1 MRIVLDGAGGA
12 LLEEPDDFTAF
23 SVSAPGP
30 RDARRLMSAA
40 APLGRA
46 DGTTHV
52 FVEPFALVHLAAER
66 GRDQRWLDGL
76 GKMVAYARDHG
87 WVDER
92 EAIRAHVDWR

>member
-1 MRIVLDGAGGA
+1 MRIVLGDGAPR
-12 LLEEPDDFTAF
+12 LEEPDDFTAF

-30 RDARRLMSAA
+30 KDARRLMSAA

-46 DGTTHV
+46 DGTGHV
-52 FVEPFALVHLAAER
+52 FIEPFALVRLAADR
-66 GRDQRWLDGL
+66 GRDQHWLDGL
-76 GKMVAYARDHG
+76 SKMVAYARAHG